1 MVVASF
7 VKYKIDKVILAYGR
21 SEMFNLSISEV
32 HELCNTFCL
41 FENWNEIILNED
53 IFYLIKTL
61 FTKLIHLKWY
71 GKCCVYKK
79 LLASHQIN
87 FLYIKMSL
95 RWKKINFRRVTY
107 KVNYITNK
115 HWAAL
120 FTLAKKNT
128 FKIVSTNFV
137 SFQSFVLTKLN
148 ISFKVCFV
156 RMLYIY
162 DFLWLCLS

>member
-32 HELCNTFCL
+32 HELCNTFYL
-41 FENWNEIILNED
+41 FEIWNEIILNED

-61 FTKLIHLKWY
+61 FTKLIHLKLY

-95 RWKKINFRRVTY
+95 RWKKINFRWVTY

-120 FTLAKKNT
+120 FTLAKK
-128 FKIVSTNFV
+128 KK
-137 SFQSFVLTKLN
+137 KLL
-148 ISFKVCFV
+148 K
-156 RMLYIY
+156 LQAQTL
-162 DFLWLCLS
+162 FLFNHLF